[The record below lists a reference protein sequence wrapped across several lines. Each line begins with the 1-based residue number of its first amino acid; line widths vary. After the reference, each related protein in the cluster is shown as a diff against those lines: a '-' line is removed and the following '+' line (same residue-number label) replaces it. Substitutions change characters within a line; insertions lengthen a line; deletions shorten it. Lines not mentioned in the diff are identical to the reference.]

1 MAAPKPILYATGVT
15 VLCFICLVLACITLF
30 LPIWGYFEDRYGGYQ
45 AERGYFGPW
54 KVCKKLNYG
63 REVCGDRFRF
73 QVSGSKY
80 FFFFTFFHCFQ
91 TLCLFYQFT
100 NKTIDREKRKKIAIV
115 IIILFKYLQLQEAYM
130 LVAF

>member
-73 QVSGSKY
+73 QVSGNKCC
-80 FFFFTFFHCFQ
+80 CFLLLFSNALFALTIYKQ
-91 TLCLFYQFT
+91 TAH
-100 NKTIDREKRKKIAIV
+100 RKKAPIV
-115 IIILFKYLQLQEAYM
+115 IIIIIKYLQLQEAYM
-130 LVAF
+130 LVEF